1 MEFLNKIVIDFK
13 LQTIFA
19 KRSILAVLQVLSLVL
34 TKINQ
39 TLFTNNKRATSRFFG
54 TVTVTAKPVTV
65 ESQQEKH

>member
-1 MEFLNKIVIDFK
+1 MEFLIKIVIDFK

-19 KRSILAVLQVLSLVL
+19 KRSILAVLQVLSLL